1 MAAMINVLDLGLVR
15 TFVAVAE
22 HAGMTAAG
30 NALHLTQSAVS
41 QQIKRLEESLGTS
54 LFIRDR
60 RGLRLT
66 RTGERLRSR
75 AIRLLSLNDEIIS
88 EMTATG
94 PSGRVRV
101 GVPLDL
107 VGNTLSAILKAYVEA
122 YPLVEVSLLSGSS
135 TELKK
140 LVLGGEI
147 DLAIVEERA
156 SSSGGNCLG
165 VERLVWAGAKQGRA
179 YRKKPLPVSMV
190 SETCAFR
197 PAVIEALDKAGRD
210 WRTVFENV
218 SMEATAATTRAD
230 LAVSVWL
237 ETYAPADLEI
247 LGPECEVPRLPSFA
261 INLYG
266 PAQNASAAVRSF
278 ESHLRNGF
286 MRERRAA

>member
-1 MAAMINVLDLGLVR
+1 MTKVLDLSQLR

-22 HAGMTAAG
+22 HASMTAAG

-41 QQIKRLEESLGTS
+41 QQVKRLEEALRTS
-54 LFIRDR
+54 LFVRDR
-60 RGLRLT
+60 KGLRLT
-66 RTGERLRSR
+66 RSGERLRGK
-75 AIRLLSLNDEIIS
+75 AVRLLGLNDEILS
-88 EMTATG
+88 EMSATG
-94 PSGRVRV
+94 LSGRVRV

-107 VGNTLSAILKAYVEA
+107 VGNTLSAILKAYVEEH
-122 YPLVEVSLLSGSS
+122 PLVEISLLSGSS
-135 TELKK
+135 TDMKK
-140 LVLGGEI
+140 LALGGEI
-147 DLAIVEERA
+147 DLAIVEER
-156 SSSGGNCLG
+156 SSSAGGNCLS
-165 VERLVWAGAKQGRA
+165 VERLVWAGARQGRA

-197 PAVIEALDKAGRD
+197 PAVIEALDTAERD

-237 ETYAPADLEI
+237 EAYAPADLEI

-266 PAQNASAAVRSF
+266 PSQNASAAVRSF
-278 ESHLRNGF
+278 ESHLRAGF
-286 MRERRAA
+286 LRERRAA

>member
-1 MAAMINVLDLGLVR
+1 MINVLDLGLVR